1 MFLLGERLIIGG
13 GWEGRKEEELPH
25 YKLITRL
32 LKSLLSKAFALNL
45 FRKKKHFCESL
56 NFVLSTL
63 TGQLVLLDRN

>member
-1 MFLLGERLIIGG
+1 MFLLGEHFIIGD

-45 FRKKKHFCESL
+45 FRNKRKNTSVSH
-56 NFVLSTL
+56 
-63 TGQLVLLDRN
+63 